1 MGSSGQYREHAAECL
16 RSAQAAKTPASKA
29 LYLTMAEAWVRL
41 ADQGESITGKSSAG
55 VRPNPQP
62 DRPAIVNITH

>member
-41 ADQGESITGKSSAG
+41 ADQGASISGKSSAG
-55 VRPNPQP
+55 IRPNPQ
-62 DRPAIVNITH
+62 RAQSNITNATH

>member
-55 VRPNPQP
+55 LRPNPQP
-62 DRPAIVNITH
+62 AQSNITNTTH

>member
-41 ADQGESITGKSSAG
+41 ADQGASITSAG
-55 VRPNPQP
+55 IRPNP
-62 DRPAIVNITH
+62 RPPQSNITNATH

>member
-1 MGSSGQYREHAAECL
+1 L

-41 ADQGESITGKSSAG
+41 ADQGESILSKSSAG
-55 VRPNPQP
+55 IRPNPQP
-62 DRPAIVNITH
+62 GQSNITHATH